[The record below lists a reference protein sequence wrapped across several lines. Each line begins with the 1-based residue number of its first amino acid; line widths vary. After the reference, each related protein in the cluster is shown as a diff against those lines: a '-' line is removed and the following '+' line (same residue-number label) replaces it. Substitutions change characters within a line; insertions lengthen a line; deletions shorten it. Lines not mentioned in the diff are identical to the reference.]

1 MILAPLLAPVAQRI
15 HVWQAKRRVAKLR
28 AEVEM
33 LNLLRERLQA
43 GELFR
48 ETNEEEDDSPMWVLR
63 VRYWL
68 ALSRDTLR
76 RPVVW
81 ALAALRD
88 LVEGTGRR

>member
-15 HVWQAKRRVAKLR
+15 HLWQAKRRVAKLR

-48 ETNEEEDDSPMWVLR
+48 ETSEEEDDSSLWALR
-63 VRYWL
+63 MRYWL
-68 ALSRDTLR
+68 ALSRRALWR
-76 RPVVW
+76 GMVW
-81 ALAALRD
+81 TLAALRD
-88 LVEGTGRR
+88 LCRATRT